1 MLKISFL
8 SQVQTEQITEP
19 TKPSLPSPQSTVP
32 RQPIIEITTRNQKSS
47 GQNDSHNDEVFNVP
61 QFIDHEQP
69 VKVITRF
76 SIVLLH
82 KVHQESRNE
91 TKFITSYNFYHFIN
105 SSSL

>member
-32 RQPIIEITTRNQKSS
+32 RQPIIEVTTQNEKSS

-61 QFIDHEQP
+61 QFTNGHEFIDHEQP

-91 TKFITSYNFYHFIN
+91 T
-105 SSSL
+105 